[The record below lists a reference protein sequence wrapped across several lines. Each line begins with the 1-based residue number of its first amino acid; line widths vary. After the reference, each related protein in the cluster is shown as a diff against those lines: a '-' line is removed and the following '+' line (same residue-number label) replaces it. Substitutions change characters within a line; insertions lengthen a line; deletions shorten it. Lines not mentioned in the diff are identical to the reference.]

1 MLKKIIPGLAVAI
14 LFSYQALA
22 LPVNLGAAGQGNWAV
37 LQAGDGKI
45 DLNAGGPVNGITG
58 NVGVN
63 GPGQFSMTGGTF
75 VHGNVVVSTNTG
87 TQVSMSGGASISGSM

>member
-22 LPVNLGAAGQGNWAV
+22 LPVNLGAAGPGNWAV

-45 DLNAGGPVNGITG
+45 DVNAGGPVNGITG

-63 GPGQFSMTGGTF
+63 GPGKLSLTGGSF
-75 VHGNVVVSTNTG
+75 VHGNVLVSTNTA
-87 TQVSMSGGASISGSM
+87 TQISTSGGSAVSGA